1 VKSGNRAIWIV
12 ALAAGVLWPSRVLS
26 PLDGLPLNGAF
37 EAVLLGV
44 ALPSLLW
51 LNPDGL
57 RHPIARTAI
66 VGLLILKLIA
76 LIAVPQQGLCARFAT
91 TPPFGGVISTI
102 DIDEPSGLLRSWDVR
117 ADWRSA
123 SPRCTAI
130 FDRPYPS
137 RERFPIWFVNLLQ
150 ALRPD
155 GDVDVDI
162 DGYVS
167 VSESGTFSI
176 DHGDGL
182 ALSGSLG
189 SMLMA
194 VDGPTLSAQIP
205 AGSHR
210 LQLHGSSRGPNW
222 QFIPRWNGGDA
233 YTSTTMTVSPA
244 GAVPPSIARLVSWLI
259 TAAVAALLLV
269 LVMACAANRLL
280 VGPALGFGL
289 FVAVVLGALASAGRF
304 ERFAPLLLAGGAAMP
319 IGRRQQSMRI
329 AFLLLGIP
337 WLTFFVVRSLPQ
349 LGNVTIYSL
358 GDDWHMYQ
366 SAAYSIFLNGQ
377 WIRGGSDVF
386 LFQPFYRWT
395 VGALHLLFGDPS
407 IGETY
412 LDAASLLASALLGFA
427 LVKPVA
433 GFRAAIAASALTLAT
448 FTIGP
453 IWYLIGRGLSEI
465 AGLGWMSL
473 AVMFLL
479 RARLGRWRSAA
490 LAGGCAVLMFL
501 TRLNH
506 LLLAGFLLAALL
518 PVRTPSTIA
527 QLSAAAAR
535 IRIRTAATYATIV
548 VAGILMYSTRT
559 WWYSG
564 HFSVTYGTSFGVQQ
578 TGLRPATIVSPVVW
592 RRIAEAFAAQLT
604 MHEPPAFDPRALLLV
619 TGGVLS
625 VLALL
630 QFPWAAGLP
639 GGLALLTFGTLAGSF
654 IAHTHEYPGRMS
666 VHAVPFAVAMS
677 VCAASRLVR
686 ATRSPL
692 SRTS

>member
-1 VKSGNRAIWIV
+1 MKSGNRAIWIV

-26 PLDGLPLNGAF
+26 PLDGIPLNGAF

-44 ALPSLLW
+44 ALPALIW
-51 LNPDGL
+51 LNPDGV
-57 RHPIARTAI
+57 RQPVVRTAI
-66 VGLLILKLIA
+66 VVLLLLKTVAWIA
-76 LIAVPQQGLCARFAT
+76 MPQHGLCARFT
-91 TPPFGGVISTI
+91 TTAPFEGVISTI

-130 FDRPYPS
+130 FDRPYAS
-137 RERFPIWFVNLLQ
+137 RDRFPIWFVNLLQ

-155 GDVDVDI
+155 GDVAIDI
-162 DGYVS
+162 DGYVN
-167 VSESGTFSI
+167 VNESGTFSI
-176 DHGDGL
+176 ERGADL
-182 ALSGSLG
+182 ALAGSLG
-189 SMLMA
+189 SVPMSIAGTVM
-194 VDGPTLSAQIP
+194 SAEVP

-210 LQLHGSSRGPNW
+210 LQLHGSSRGSNW
-222 QFIPRWNGGDA
+222 QFIPRWTGRDGYA
-233 YTSTTMTVSPA
+233 A
-244 GAVPPSIARLVSWLI
+244 ARLAASAANAVVTTVARPLSLLI
-259 TAAVAALLLV
+259 TLIVAVLLLA
-269 LVMACAANRLL
+269 LATASATNRQF
-280 VGPALGFGL
+280 VGPGVGFGL
-289 FVAVVLGALASAGRF
+289 FAAVVLSALAFAGRF
-304 ERFAPLLLAGGAAMP
+304 ERFAPLLLVGGVMVP
-319 IGRRQQSMRI
+319 IRRHQQSMRI

-349 LGNVTIYSL
+349 LETVTTYSL

-386 LFQPFYRWT
+386 LFQPLYRWT
-395 VGALHLLFGDPS
+395 VGVLHVIFGDPS
-407 IGETY
+407 VGETY
-412 LDAASLLASALLGFA
+412 LDAASLLAGALLGFA

-465 AGLGWMSL
+465 AGLGWLSL

-490 LAGGCAVLMFL
+490 LAGAFAVVMFL

-518 PVRTPSTIA
+518 PLRAPAAFA
-527 QLSAAAAR
+527 QLSAALARVRVRSAA
-535 IRIRTAATYATIV
+535 IYATIV
-548 VAGILMYSTRT
+548 VAGIVLYSTRT

-578 TGLRPATIVSPVVW
+578 TGLRASTIASPTVW
-592 RRIAEAFAAQLT
+592 SKIAEALAAQLS
-604 MHEPPAFDPRALLLV
+604 MHEPPAFDPRAVLMV
-619 TGGVLS
+619 VGAVLS

-630 QFPWAAGLP
+630 QLPWANRLP
-639 GGLALLTFGTLAGSF
+639 AGLALLTFGTLAGSF

-666 VHAVPFAVAMS
+666 VHVVPFAVAMS
-677 VCAASRLVR
+677 VCAAARLIRDLNSAADKVR
-686 ATRSPL
+686 
-692 SRTS
+692 